1 MDLRHAKLQMERG
14 NFDEAATVFMQALS
28 EDFNNA
34 EVLFHLGSCYL
45 AKQQYGVAAN
55 LFKSALDIEKIPHA
69 MQNLGACYKSVN
81 KPEIAEQIFEMGC
94 EIATSDRQR
103 ADFYANIAGCYVN
116 NGTPEKAKEYFRKA
130 LDLDPTNLRLQFDMC
145 WPYLETGQWEEG
157 FRRYDIGFKAGT
169 RAHRTYEGV
178 KPYQFTGY
186 QEIAGKTVIVW
197 GDQGIGDEIMF
208 ASCIPDL
215 IKDAKKVI
223 FDCHPRLVSLFER
236 SFGIECHGTRK
247 TQMMDWHLA
256 SGADVSI
263 PLSSLATIYRSQ
275 GKFPGKPYLTSEGI
289 NYGYTGRIGIAWAG
303 GIPQTRTDLRSIEL
317 DDLSLLL
324 HSDAE
329 WHSLQYKDNAAQE
342 LAKFEEHTGI
352 HVKHYPGHV
361 QCEDYAKTAAYLKS
375 LDLVI
380 TVCTSIVH
388 LAGALG
394 VPCWCLVPSKPAWRY
409 GSIGASM
416 PWYDS
421 VRLFRQKDGDWP
433 SLINEVKGA
442 LTSYLQVGA

>member
-1 MDLRHAKLQMERG
+1 
-14 NFDEAATVFMQALS
+14 
-28 EDFNNA
+28 
-34 EVLFHLGSCYL
+34 
-45 AKQQYGVAAN
+45 
-55 LFKSALDIEKIPHA
+55 
-69 MQNLGACYKSVN
+69 
-81 KPEIAEQIFEMGC
+81 MG
-94 EIATSDRQR
+94 
-103 ADFYANIAGCYVN
+103 
-116 NGTPEKAKEYFRKA
+116 
-130 LDLDPTNLRLQFDMC
+130 
-145 WPYLETGQWEEG
+145 EG

-215 IKDAKKVI
+215 IKDAKRVI

-256 SGADVSI
+256 SSADVSI

-275 GKFPGKPYLTSEGI
+275 GKFPGKPYLTREGI
-289 NYGYTGRIGIAWAG
+289 NYGHTGRIGVAWAG
-303 GIPQTRTDLRSIEL
+303 GIAQTRADLRSIEL
-317 DDLSLLL
+317 DDLSPLL
-324 HSDAE
+324 HLNTE

-342 LAKFEEHTGI
+342 LAKFEEKTGI

-361 QCEDYAKTAAYLKS
+361 QCENYAKTASYLKS

-409 GSIGASM
+409 GNSGVSM

-433 SLINEVKGA
+433 SLINEVKEA
-442 LTSYLQVGA
+442 LSVYLDQ